1 MADQQGAQVRAVT
14 WRRLLLNRAVLEL
27 GAMAVLAVIYN
38 TVRAGGG
45 SNEALAMAHARDI
58 ARIEGWV
65 FEHLELN
72 LDHWI
77 IGVPVLAVAACYFY
91 ALMHYVM
98 TPTILVLSRR
108 RGGWR
113 YWRGYWALVVGS
125 AIALV
130 IYANWPLAPPRLM
143 PELGTID
150 VMQHFADAGWW
161 GNAASAPRGLGD
173 ATNQFAAMPSL
184 HFGWSLWC
192 GIQMWGLRGP
202 PRTLVEGRRSDLPA
216 PAGRRGAVDRQPLPA
231 RRARRRDLH
240 PSRLR
245 DRHADR
251 TTARQ
256 DRCARG
262 GRRPFGDHLDR
273 ARHRAPQR
281 GEASG
286 ARGALGADRGPLARA
301 RELGQRRFTELRTR
315 ELEQQVGRRA
325 GSGRD
330 QRPLRL
336 AAERDRLDAEAE
348 HRGPGLLAAIAQLLV
363 HHEAE
368 RSQAL
373 EGDRR
378 HGIHTRTTTG

>member
-1 MADQQGAQVRAVT
+1 VSQADEQGTSRVVAIRRVLFGRAVI
-14 WRRLLLNRAVLEL
+14 EL
-27 GAMAVLAVIYN
+27 GAMAALAVIYN

-45 SNEALAMAHARDI
+45 SDKAQAMAHAREI

-65 FEHLELN
+65 FHNLELT

-98 TPTILVLSRR
+98 TPTILILSRR
-108 RGGWR
+108 RGGWQ

-192 GIQMWGLRGP
+192 GIQMWGFG
-202 PRTLVEGRRSDLPA
+202 GRRWKVAAVVYPALQAIVVVATANHFLLDVLGGATCILLGYAIVTIIGRALGRTGSPGPAAMVAELEAAALSTTSTTQPA
-216 PAGRRGAVDRQPLPA
+216 PAVAARPVVPA
-231 RRARRRDLH
+231 DEVPEPA
-240 PSRLR
+240 SR
-245 DRHADR
+245 
-251 TTARQ
+251 
-256 DRCARG
+256 
-262 GRRPFGDHLDR
+262 
-273 ARHRAPQR
+273 
-281 GEASG
+281 
-286 ARGALGADRGPLARA
+286 
-301 RELGQRRFTELRTR
+301 
-315 ELEQQVGRRA
+315 
-325 GSGRD
+325 
-330 QRPLRL
+330 
-336 AAERDRLDAEAE
+336 ER
-348 HRGPGLLAAIAQLLV
+348 V
-363 HHEAE
+363 
-368 RSQAL
+368 
-373 EGDRR
+373 
-378 HGIHTRTTTG
+378 

>member
-1 MADQQGAQVRAVT
+1 MADEQGAQTRAVAL
-14 WRRLLLNRAVLEL
+14 RRLVLNRAVIEL

-45 SNEALAMAHARDI
+45 SDQALAMSHARDI

-150 VMQHFADAGWW
+150 VMQHFANAGWW
-161 GNAASAPRGLGD
+161 GDAASAPRGLGD

-192 GIQMWGLRGP
+192 GIQMWGFG
-202 PRTLVEGRRSDLPA
+202 GRRALWWKVGAVTYPLLQAIVVLATANHFLLDVLGGATCILLGYTIVTLIGRALGKTGRPLDEASVAPA
-216 PAGRRGAVDRQPLPA
+216 PAAE
-231 RRARRRDLH
+231 
-240 PSRLR
+240 
-245 DRHADR
+245 
-251 TTARQ
+251 T
-256 DRCARG
+256 
-262 GRRPFGDHLDR
+262 
-273 ARHRAPQR
+273 
-281 GEASG
+281 
-286 ARGALGADRGPLARA
+286 ALGADPV
-301 RELGQRRFTELRTR
+301 
-315 ELEQQVGRRA
+315 LEIASRSQ
-325 GSGRD
+325 D
-330 QRPLRL
+330 
-336 AAERDRLDAEAE
+336 DLDAA
-348 HRGPGLLAAIAQLLV
+348 RQPTTAA
-363 HHEAE
+363 
-368 RSQAL
+368 S
-373 EGDRR
+373 
-378 HGIHTRTTTG
+378 